1 MPVQPQNIPAALA
14 TSSNVVWLALLTI
27 SIAGYPSL
35 YVVNNSAP
43 IVSRG
48 VQYEPYPFNLTLPAD
63 DSESL
68 PSVSLVLSNLD
79 KAIVEFVRSQMTP
92 PTIVIEIVTSAYPD
106 IVEKS
111 LSFLK
116 LVSVTYDAMQLT
128 GTLNVDDFMTQG
140 FPAESYVPPQ
150 FPALFL

>member
-1 MPVQPQNIPAALA
+1 MTQPQNIPAALA
-14 TSSNVVWLALLTI
+14 SSSEVAWLALLTI
-27 SIAGYPSL
+27 TVTGLPPL
-35 YVVNNSAP
+35 YLVNNSAP

-48 VQYEPYPFNLTLPAD
+48 NQYEPYPFAVTLPAD
-63 DSESL
+63 DSETT
-68 PSVSLVLSNLD
+68 PAVTLSISILD
-79 KAIVEFVRSQMTP
+79 AAIIEFVRSQP
-92 PTIVIEIVTSAYPD
+92 YAPAIVIEVVTSAYPD

-111 LSFLK
+111 LGFLR
-116 LVSVTYDAMQLT
+116 LVSVTYDAMTLT